1 MDMTQLLIQLAAGA
15 VGGNIGGAVLKNYS
29 LGTVGNSVA
38 GIVGGGLG
46 GMVLNSMGGGGLDSV
61 IGQIVGGGVGGTIL
75 MVVVGLVKSA
85 MAKKA

>member
-29 LGTVGNSVA
+29 LGTVGNSIA

-46 GMVLNSMGGGGLDSV
+46 GMVLNALGSGGLDSV
-61 IGQIVGGGVGGTIL
+61 IGQIAGGGIGGTIL
-75 MVVVGLVKSA
+75 MVVVGLAKNA
-85 MAKKA
+85 MAKRA

>member
-46 GMVLNSMGGGGLDSV
+46 GMVLNALGSGSLDSV
-61 IGQIVGGGVGGTIL
+61 IGQVAGGGIGGTIV
-75 MVVVGLVKSA
+75 MVVVGMIKKAMTKSA
-85 MAKKA
+85 

>member
-46 GMVLNSMGGGGLDSV
+46 GMVLNALGSGSLDSV
-61 IGQIVGGGVGGTIL
+61 IGQVAGGGIGGTIV
-75 MVVVGLVKSA
+75 MVVVGMIKKA
-85 MAKKA
+85 MAKPA